1 MGENIATIGDF
12 LGFCFPGRDIDAE
25 MKRFEAGIDQLQ
37 PAFNRVLA
45 RACEAAGRLED
56 MPPSPGYEPLL
67 VEHGQHL
74 VVARFFSYVWKG
86 LAKKMADEARTQRTV
101 AEAIRFLAQP
111 GRTKRAIS
119 RRAVVLLESNLVR
132 IFDGVDVSVS
142 EFVESLEAVVRGDH
156 TASQRVREIAA
167 VLTPHLSVRRGRRVS
182 AASSAH
188 EMLLSLTSG
197 SYTWDDLIRD
207 YSDPQT
213 GATRLAFGDPDFD
226 PRPAHRR
233 RKERLRLKSS

>member
-1 MGENIATIGDF
+1 M
-12 LGFCFPGRDIDAE
+12 
-25 MKRFEAGIDQLQ
+25 
-37 PAFNRVLA
+37 
-45 RACEAAGRLED
+45 
-56 MPPSPGYEPLL
+56 
-67 VEHGQHL
+67 
-74 VVARFFSYVWKG
+74 ARFFSYVWKG

-119 RRAVVLLESNLVR
+119 RRAVVLLESSLVR

-142 EFVESLEAVVRGDH
+142 EFVESLEAVVRGD
-156 TASQRVREIAA
+156 RVREIAA
-167 VLTPHLSVRRGRRVS
+167 VLTPHLSVRRGRKVS

-188 EMLLSLTSG
+188 EMLLSLTSE
-197 SYTWDDLIRD
+197 SYTWDDLIGD

-233 RKERLRLKSS
+233 RKRRLGLKSN

>member
-1 MGENIATIGDF
+1 MGENITTIGDF
-12 LGFCFPGRDIDAE
+12 LGFCFPGRDIDTE

-101 AEAIRFLAQP
+101 ADAIRFLAQP

-167 VLTPHLSVRRGRRVS
+167 VLTPHLSVRRGRKVS

-188 EMLLSLTSG
+188 AALADVGELHMG
-197 SYTWDDLIRD
+197 RFD
-207 YSDPQT
+207 
-213 GATRLAFGDPDFD
+213 TRLF
-226 PRPAHRR
+226 RPADRCDAIGLWR
-233 RKERLRLKSS
+233 S